1 MGTKRFRP
9 GRKHR
14 TGGRIAPAQRSVQT
28 RSLTQR
34 PAFRIT
40 LIVLLVIVT
49 AATYANS
56 LSGVFVFDDI
66 TAIVDNVHIRNFS
79 RFTELIG
86 AQLDTPVKGRPIV
99 GLSLIIN
106 YALGRLQTG
115 GYHIFNIAVHI
126 LCGLV
131 LFAIVRR
138 TLLSKSLSG
147 RFGKVSE
154 NLAFVCVLLWMIHP
168 IQTDTV
174 TYIIQRTESIMALF
188 YLLTLYCAIRSF
200 GSAHRLGWYA
210 ASVVSCVLGALSKEV
225 IVTAPLIV
233 LLYDR
238 TFESGSFALA
248 LRRRWPLYAALAAA
262 WAVLAAMMYL
272 FPRSIT
278 VGFSVGVGPFE
289 YALNQCVMIT
299 NYLKLIFWP
308 HRLVLDYGVPGPL
321 SISRVLPQAAILLT
335 LLALTIA
342 ALIYR
347 PSLGFVGAWFFII
360 LGPTSSFLPITSE
373 VGAERRMYLPAAA
386 VVALVVTAGYNLLG
400 RAGRRLRAIRT
411 TPSGRFVNNFEA
423 CIGTVLVISAAAAL
437 ALLTTRRN
445 RDYRSELL
453 IWQKS
458 VEAVPD
464 NARGHNNVGLALK
477 SRRRLDEAV
486 AAYRRALDYQ
496 SDYVDAHNNLGI
508 VMAMKG
514 RLDEAVGHCEKAVAL
529 DAAYAKGYNN
539 LGIIRAMQGK
549 FDEAVDYCLE
559 AIRIRPDYPQAHN
572 NLGNALASQHKFSEA
587 VISFNRALELKPDYV
602 EAHCNLANSL
612 KALGKIDEAINHYR
626 RALELNADHQGSL
639 NNLARLLAR
648 HPDPRHRSTAEAVAL
663 AERSAVLTEHK
674 NPAIL
679 ATLADCY
686 AAAGRFDRA
695 AKITGAALKLAA
707 ADGKEQLTAQLSK
720 QLQKYKNSMP

>member
-1 MGTKRFRP
+1 MDAKRSRP
-9 GRKHR
+9 KKKRQTEAR
-14 TGGRIAPAQRSVQT
+14 SVPAQGGVQT
-28 RSLTQR
+28 SSLSQR
-34 PAFRIT
+34 PALR
-40 LIVLLVIVT
+40 IVLIAVLIIVT

-66 TAIVDNVHIRNFS
+66 AAIVDNVHIRQLS
-79 RFTELIG
+79 RFSNLIG

-106 YALGRLQTG
+106 YALGGLETR

-131 LFAIVRR
+131 LFAIIRR
-138 TLLSKSLSG
+138 TLLSRTLSG
-147 RFGKVSE
+147 RFGKASDH
-154 NLAFVCVLLWMIHP
+154 LAFVCVLLWMIHP

-174 TYIIQRTESIMALF
+174 TYIIQRTESMMALF
-188 YLLTLYCAIRSF
+188 YLLTLYCAVRSF
-200 GSAHRLGWYA
+200 SSAHRLGWYA
-210 ASVVSCVLGALSKEV
+210 ASVLSCALGALSKEV

-238 TFESGSFALA
+238 TFESGSFASA

-262 WAVLAAMMYL
+262 WSVLAALIYF

-278 VGFSVGVGPFE
+278 VGFSVGAGPFE
-289 YALNQCVMIT
+289 YALNQCVMVA

-308 HRLVLDYGVPGPL
+308 HPLVLDYGVPRPL
-321 SISRVLPQAAILLT
+321 MINQSLPQAVLLLT

-347 PSLGFVGAWFFII
+347 SSIGFLGAWFFII
-360 LGPTSSFLPITSE
+360 LGPTSSFIPITSE
-373 VGAERRMYLPAAA
+373 VGAERRMYLPLAA
-386 VVALVVTAGYNLLG
+386 VLTLIVTVGYNLLG
-400 RAGRRLRAIRT
+400 WAQRRLRAIRAT
-411 TPSGRFVNNFEA
+411 TTGRFVNNFEA
-423 CIGTVLVISAAAAL
+423 AIGITLVISVAAVL

-477 SRRRLDEAV
+477 SQRRLDEAV
-486 AAYRRALDYQ
+486 AAYRKALDYQ

-514 RLDEAVGHCEKAVAL
+514 RLDEAIGYCENAVAL
-529 DAAYAKGYNN
+529 DPAYAKAYNN
-539 LGIIRAMQGK
+539 LGIIRAMQGR
-549 FDEAVDYCLE
+549 FDEAVEYCRE

-572 NLGNALASQHKFSEA
+572 NLGNALGSQHKFDEA
-587 VISFNRALELKPDYV
+587 VRSFNKALELKGDYA
-602 EAHCNLANSL
+602 EAHCNLGNSL
-612 KALGKIDEAINHYR
+612 KAQGKIDEALNHYR
-626 RALELNADHQGSL
+626 RALELNTDHPASL
-639 NNLARLLAR
+639 NNLARLLAA
-648 HPDPRHRSTAEAVAL
+648 HPDPKRRNTAEAVAL
-663 AERSAVLTEHK
+663 AERSAVLTEYK
-674 NPAIL
+674 NPTIL
-679 ATLADCY
+679 ATLANCY
-686 AAAGRFDRA
+686 AAAGRFDQA
-695 AKITGAALKLAA
+695 AKIAETALKLAA
-707 ADGKEQLTAQLSK
+707 ADGKKQLADNLRK
-720 QLQKYKNSMP
+720 QLQKYKNTMP

>member
-1 MGTKRFRP
+1 MGTRRFRP

-14 TGGRIAPAQRSVQT
+14 TGGRIAPAHGG
-28 RSLTQR
+28 RSLSQR
-34 PAFRIT
+34 PAFRIV
-40 LIVLLVIVT
+40 LIAVLIIVV
-49 AATYANS
+49 AVTYANS

-66 TAIVDNVHIRNFS
+66 TAIVDNVHIRSIS
-79 RFTELIG
+79 RFANLIG
-86 AQLDTPVKGRPIV
+86 AQLDTPLKGRPLV

-106 YALGRLQTG
+106 YALGGLETR

-138 TLLSKSLSG
+138 TLLSKTLSG
-147 RFGKVSE
+147 RFGKVSDR
-154 NLAFVCVLLWMIHP
+154 LAFVCVLLWMIHP

-174 TYIIQRTESIMALF
+174 TYITQRTESMMALF

-200 GSAHRLGWYA
+200 GSARRLGWYA

-238 TFESGSFALA
+238 TFEAGSFASA
-248 LRRRWPLYAALAAA
+248 LRRRWPLYVALAAT
-262 WAVLAAMMYL
+262 WSVLAALMYL

-289 YALNQCVMIT
+289 YALNQCVMVA
-299 NYLKLIFWP
+299 NYLKLAFWP

-321 SISRVLPQAAILLT
+321 SINQVLPQAAILLT

-347 PSLGFVGAWFFII
+347 PSLGFLGAWFFII
-360 LGPTSSFLPITSE
+360 LGPTCSFIPITSE
-373 VGAERRMYLPAAA
+373 VGAERRMYLPLAA

-411 TPSGRFVNNFEA
+411 TTSGRFVNNFEA
-423 CIGTVLVISAAAAL
+423 CIGAALMISAAAAL

-445 RDYRSELL
+445 RDYRSELS

-477 SRRRLDEAV
+477 SQRRLDEAV
-486 AAYRRALDYQ
+486 AAYRRALDFQ
-496 SDYVDAHNNLGI
+496 PDYVDAHNNLGI

-514 RLDEAVGHCEKAVAL
+514 RLDEAIGHCEKAVTL
-529 DAAYAKGYNN
+529 EPAYAKAYNN
-539 LGIIRAMQGK
+539 LGIIRAMQGR
-549 FDEAVDYCLE
+549 FDEAVEYCRE

-572 NLGNALASQHKFSEA
+572 NLGNALGSQHKFDEA
-587 VISFNRALELKPDYV
+587 VISFNKALELNPDYA

-612 KALGKIDEAINHYR
+612 KALGKIDEALNHYR
-626 RALELNADHQGSL
+626 RALELNADHPGSL
-639 NNLARLLAR
+639 NNLARLLVR

-663 AERSAVLTEHK
+663 AERSAVLTGYK
-674 NPAIL
+674 NPTIL

-686 AAAGRFDRA
+686 AAAGRFDQA
-695 AKITGAALKLAA
+695 AKITEAALKLTA

-720 QLQKYKNSMP
+720 QLQKYKSSMP